1 MDVYMPDD
9 LFVLYTTG
17 QSHKYGKV
25 AENKQLLSGFIRA
38 VQTMEYAGD
47 VSELKKFSYL
57 HYEQLRYEYA
67 GYSSVRLSNS
77 YVHRLI
83 FKEIDG
89 GIQVELLE
97 IDDTHYGNKR

>member
-1 MDVYMPDD
+1 MPDE
-9 LFVLYTTG
+9 LYVLYTTG
-17 QSHKYGKV
+17 KSRRYGNV
-25 AENKQLLSGFIRA
+25 AENRQLMSGFIRA
-38 VQTMEYAGD
+38 VQTMEYVED

-83 FKEIDG
+83 FKELEG